1 MVKKAK
7 QAENS
12 ESIEDFEEF
21 FIHADE
27 PVFTTGVVCRLLT
40 IPIWVLKQ
48 LDSAGIV
55 SPDRVSTGQ
64 SRLYSKRELAKLSKV
79 WYLMNQ
85 RKVKV
90 DGIKVILEMET
101 IGYIDYR

>member
-7 QAENS
+7 LAENS
-12 ESIEDFEEF
+12 ESVEDFEDF
-21 FIHADE
+21 FIHPDE

-55 SPDRVSTGQ
+55 TPDRKNTSQ